1 MERSVSL
8 YIYIWTQCKWYL
20 NTSKEIVEPSYKQIT
35 NDQMGKRVH
44 EVGQAL
50 RFLALGGKN
59 TQAAEAKKHWMVD
72 V

>member
-1 MERSVSL
+1 
-8 YIYIWTQCKWYL
+8 L